1 MPRRIDAAI
10 LTAEALAVKIIL
22 HIGMPKAGSTALQAA
37 LVAARRPLRKA
48 GVLYPKG
55 AFNHNFLVAGV
66 APPDRLGRVFAQQY
80 QGDADRIRVDFAAF
94 WQGIVAAIDRRR
106 PEVVVLSAETM
117 FSGLWSGGPEP
128 LRRLVAPL
136 DARLEIVCYV
146 RRPSDYYLSMAQ
158 QQLKASST
166 LPVAGPV
173 GYRRPLEAARAV
185 ADAVH
190 VIAYDRAQFPDGDI
204 VADFA
209 TRFLP
214 AAGAG
219 LRAVPDPKVKPSM
232 SAEAMDIVQAFRRER
247 LLEGLD
253 AGQQVAHARM
263 ADLGGVELERARAGP
278 PAGAC
283 MDHDAGSVVEVGA
296 HPVENGGLRRD
307 SEGVALG
314 RVAQIEEHEVL
325 PAGRP
330 QHLAL
335 DPDRPHAVH
344 VLADLRAEVVDGPRP
359 LRARLRGR
367 ARQGCG
373 SIGLPRGVVGGEV
386 AVGHASQPAT

>member
-1 MPRRIDAAI
+1 M
-10 LTAEALAVKIIL
+10 KIIL

-80 QGDADRIRVDFAAF
+80 RGDADRIRVDFAAF

-117 FSGLWSGGPEP
+117 FGGLWSGGPEP

-166 LPVAGPV
+166 LPAAGPV

-190 VIAYDRAQFPDGDI
+190 VVAYDRAQFPGGDI

-214 AAGAG
+214 EARAG

-247 LLEGLD
+247 HAGEDDRFTRGTGLLMRRLAERE
-253 AGQQVAHARM
+253 AE
-263 ADLGGVELERARAGP
+263 LGGQ
-278 PAGAC
+278 
-283 MDHDAGSVVEVGA
+283 
-296 HPVENGGLRRD
+296 RRPQ
-307 SEGVALG
+307 L
-314 RVAQIEEHEVL
+314 L
-325 PAGRP
+325 PA
-330 QHLAL
+330 
-335 DPDRPHAVH
+335 
-344 VLADLRAEVVDGPRP
+344 
-359 LRARLRGR
+359 LRARIDQSSADLIFLRDAFGIVFEGIDYGAIATAEGLRPDSVGDICSVDAERR
-367 ARQGCG
+367 ALLAAAVE
-373 SIGLPRGVVGGEV
+373 GLELPEDDAARKFR
-386 AVGHASQPAT
+386 AVPTTRSGA